1 MSFCDIRW
9 VFPDRITIN
18 VISIS
23 HLQNHFIMLQYSRV
37 SKMPSKHISI
47 SSLLQEFC
55 LQQNWNVLQELE
67 VPVILS

>member
-1 MSFCDIRW
+1 
-9 VFPDRITIN
+9 
-18 VISIS
+18 
-23 HLQNHFIMLQYSRV
+23 
-37 SKMPSKHISI
+37 MPSKHISI